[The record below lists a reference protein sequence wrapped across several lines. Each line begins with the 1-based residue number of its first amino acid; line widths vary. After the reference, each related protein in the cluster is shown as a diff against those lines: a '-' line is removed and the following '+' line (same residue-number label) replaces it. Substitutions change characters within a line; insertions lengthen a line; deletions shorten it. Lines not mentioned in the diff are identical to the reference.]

1 MDGVRNHTINDPFN
15 TTLRQTKNGINFCPQ
30 TTDLSLQRLILQ
42 VTIWKHH
49 DSLLIVRLVGTPKQQ
64 QKKRKKRKGRKGH
77 LSLSLSLSLGEAFGA
92 QLLVPFTYKRQILP
106 VFFCVG

>member
-64 QKKRKKRKGRKGH
+64 QKKEKKKKGKERPP
-77 LSLSLSLSLGEAFGA
+77 LSLSLS
-92 QLLVPFTYKRQILP
+92 R
-106 VFFCVG
+106 